1 MQRLKTG
8 GENIRGQV
16 FDMLN
21 HPIITDPGKRDKKRG
36 CIKTSLLSKSPSL
49 QLPVARVIFSL

>member
-8 GENIRGQV
+8 EDNIRRQV

-21 HPIITDPGKRDKKRG
+21 PPPIITDPEKMKRG
-36 CIKTSLLSKSPSL
+36 
-49 QLPVARVIFSL
+49 